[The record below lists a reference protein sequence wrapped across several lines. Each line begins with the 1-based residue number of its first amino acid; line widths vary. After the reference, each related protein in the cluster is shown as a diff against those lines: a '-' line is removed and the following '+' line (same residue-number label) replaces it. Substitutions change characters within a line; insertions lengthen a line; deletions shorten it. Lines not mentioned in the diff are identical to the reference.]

1 MRQRLEPAPAPRGA
15 ASPRRGAG
23 LAVSIG
29 QHSEAGRKCENQDS
43 HGAAVPDG
51 AALALKGVALAIADG
66 ISTSPVSRIAAET
79 AVKSF
84 LDQYYATSDTWTVET
99 AGQRVIRSVNAWL
112 HAETRRSGEGEELD
126 RGHVCTF
133 SAVVLK
139 ARTAHLFHV
148 GDARIFRLA
157 GRALEPLTE
166 DHRLTLGERSYLG
179 RALGMAPEIAIDYRS
194 LPVAEGEVLVLSTD
208 GVHEHLPGRAVA
220 DLIAAHADDLQVA
233 ARRIVEAALE
243 AGSDDNVTVQIV
255 RIEGLPEGD
264 AGDLVEGAEAWPP
277 APVLTPPCAF
287 EGYRVLRQIHAS
299 HRSHI
304 YLAADDETG
313 EQVALKVPSVDL
325 QADPALLRQ
334 FMMEEWIARRVDSPH
349 LLKAIAPRRARRFLY
364 VVTEHV
370 EGITL
375 RQWMYDNPAP
385 DLPAVRDIVGQL
397 VRGVRALHRKQMVHG
412 DLRPENVMITPQGL
426 VKVIDFGS
434 VRAAGV
440 VEAAPADDA
449 EPVLGTVQ
457 YAAPE
462 CLLGEP
468 ASWRSDLFALGVI
481 AYEMLTGTLPYGAQ
495 ASRVRT
501 RDEAR
506 ALRYA
511 PAAQDSRAIPT
522 WIDGALRC
530 AVHPDPTRR
539 QEALSEFVADLTTP
553 NPRFARNG
561 FKPLAERDPVRFW
574 QAVSL
579 LLALVVF
586 ALLLRQF
593 G

>member
-1 MRQRLEPAPAPRGA
+1 MRSGLEAAPAPPGA
-15 ASPRRGAG
+15 ASSRPRT
-23 LAVSIG
+23 LAVAIG
-29 QHSEAGRKCENQDS
+29 QHSDAGRKSENQDS

-51 AALALKGVALAIADG
+51 PALALKGVALAVADG
-66 ISTSPVSRIAAET
+66 ISSSPVSRIAAET

-112 HAETRRSGEGEELD
+112 HGETRRSGQGEDPD

-166 DHRLTLGERSYLG
+166 DHRLTLGGRSYLG

-194 LPVAEGEVLVLSTD
+194 LPIAEGDVLVLSTD
-208 GVHEHLPGRAVA
+208 GVHEHLPGRVVA
-220 DLIAAHADDLQVA
+220 DLIAEHADDLELA
-233 ARRIVEAALE
+233 ARSIVEAALE
-243 AGSDDNVTVQIV
+243 AGSDDNLTVQIV
-255 RIEGLPEGD
+255 RVDGLPEGD
-264 AGDLVEGAEAWPP
+264 AVDLVEGGAEACPP
-277 APVLTPPCAF
+277 APILSPPCEF

-304 YLAADDETG
+304 YLAADGESG

-325 QADPALLRQ
+325 RGDAALLRQ

-349 LLKAIAPRRARRFLY
+349 LLKSIAPRRARSHLY

-397 VRGVRALHRKQMVHG
+397 VKGVRALHRKQMVHG

-440 VEAAPADDA
+440 LEAAPA
-449 EPVLGTVQ
+449 EGEQVLGTLQ
-457 YAAPE
+457 YTAPE

-468 ASWRSDLFALGVI
+468 ASWRSDLFAIGVI
-481 AYEMLTGTLPYGAQ
+481 AYEMLTGRLPYGAQ

-511 PAAQDSRAIPT
+511 PAAQDSRAIPP

-539 QEALSEFVADLTTP
+539 HEALSEFVADLKIP
-553 NPRFARNG
+553 NPRFARTG
-561 FKPLAERDPVRFW
+561 FTPLAERDPVRFW
-574 QAVSL
+574 QGVSL
-579 LLALVVF
+579 VLALIVF
-586 ALLLRQF
+586 ALLVRMF

>member
-1 MRQRLEPAPAPRGA
+1 MSLGLEAAPASPGA
-15 ASPRRGAG
+15 AATRPRA
-23 LAVSIG
+23 LAVAIG
-29 QHSEAGRKCENQDS
+29 QHSEAGRKSENQDS

-51 AALALKGVALAIADG
+51 PALALKGVALAVADG

-84 LDQYYATSDTWTVET
+84 LDQYYATSDTWMVET

-112 HAETRRSGEGEELD
+112 HAETRRSGQGEDPD

-148 GDARIFRLA
+148 GDARISRLA
-157 GRALEPLTE
+157 GRAMEPLTE
-166 DHRLTLGERSYLG
+166 DHRLTLGGRSYLG

-194 LPVAEGEVLVLSTD
+194 LPIAEGDVLVLSTD
-208 GVHEHLPGRAVA
+208 GVHEHLPNWVMA
-220 DLIAAHADDLQVA
+220 DLIAQYPDDLGLA
-233 ARRIVEAALE
+233 ARRIAEAALE
-243 AGSDDNVTVQIV
+243 AGSDDNLTVQIV
-255 RIEGLPEGD
+255 RIEALPEGD
-264 AGDLVEGAEAWPP
+264 AIDLVEGAEAWPP
-277 APVLTPPCAF
+277 APLLTPPCEF
-287 EGYRVLRQIHAS
+287 EGYRVSRQIHAS

-304 YLAADDETG
+304 YLAADGETG
-313 EQVALKVPSVDL
+313 EQVALKVPAVEL
-325 QADPALLRQ
+325 RADPALLRQ
-334 FMMEEWIARRVDSPH
+334 FMMEEWIARRVGSPH
-349 LLKAIAPRRARRFLY
+349 LLKVVPPRRPRGHLY
-364 VVTEHV
+364 VVAEHV
-370 EGITL
+370 EGATL

-397 VRGVRALHRKQMVHG
+397 VKGVRALHRKQMVHG
-412 DLRPENVMITPQGL
+412 DLRPENVMITPDGL

-434 VRAAGV
+434 VRAAGLF
-440 VEAAPADDA
+440 EAGPQDGG
-449 EPVLGTVQ
+449 EQVLGTVQ
-457 YAAPE
+457 YTAPE
-462 CLLGEP
+462 RLLGEP
-468 ASWRSDLFALGVI
+468 ASWRSDLFAIGVI
-481 AYEMLTGTLPYGAQ
+481 AYEMLTGRLPYGAQ

-501 RDEAR
+501 RNEAR

-539 QEALSEFVADLTTP
+539 YEALSEFVADLTTP
-553 NPRFARNG
+553 NPRFARTG
-561 FKPLAERDPVRFW
+561 FTPLAERDPVRFW
-574 QAVSL
+574 QGVSL
-579 LLALVVF
+579 ILTLIVF
-586 ALLLRQF
+586 ALLVTQF